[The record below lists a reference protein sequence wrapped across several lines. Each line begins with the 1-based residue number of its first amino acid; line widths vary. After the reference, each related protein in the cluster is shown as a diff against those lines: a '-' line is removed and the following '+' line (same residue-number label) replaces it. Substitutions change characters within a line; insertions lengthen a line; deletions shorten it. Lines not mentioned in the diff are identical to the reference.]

1 MSVGRR
7 EVNEPPKLRAS
18 EAEGR
23 KEWREKKWMASRK
36 KKGKKK
42 RERNGVSRR
51 SERRPRLDHEKVKE
65 KDGEG
70 SFFFLWAGRSRWR
83 KKKEM
88 VK

>member
-1 MSVGRR
+1 M
-7 EVNEPPKLRAS
+7 E
-18 EAEGR
+18 R
-23 KEWREKKWMASRK
+23 KKVDGFEK

-70 SFFFLWAGRSRWR
+70 SFFFLWVGRRRWR

>member
-36 KKGKKK
+36 KKG
-42 RERNGVSRR
+42 

>member
-1 MSVGRR
+1 M
-7 EVNEPPKLRAS
+7 
-18 EAEGR
+18 
-23 KEWREKKWMASRK
+23 
-36 KKGKKK
+36 
-42 RERNGVSRR
+42 SRR

>member
-1 MSVGRR
+1 M
-7 EVNEPPKLRAS
+7 E
-18 EAEGR
+18 R
-23 KEWREKKWMASRK
+23 KKVDGFEK

-70 SFFFLWAGRSRWR
+70 SFFFLCAGRSRWR

>member
-1 MSVGRR
+1 M
-7 EVNEPPKLRAS
+7 E
-18 EAEGR
+18 R
-23 KEWREKKWMASRK
+23 KKVDGFEK

-83 KKKEM
+83 KKKEIK

>member
-1 MSVGRR
+1 M
-7 EVNEPPKLRAS
+7 E
-18 EAEGR
+18 R
-23 KEWREKKWMASRK
+23 KKVDGFEK

-65 KDGEG
+65 KDGDLG

-83 KKKEM
+83 KKKEIK